1 MSSDPMPG
9 AAQADEFV
17 WDVPDV
23 PGLVWEWDDMHT
35 PRALPRLSQSYLT
48 TLVGGMNRRNAEAGR
63 PVTAFARAVNG
74 YAYFAHRI
82 EAPAEEH
89 RAILEEGKAVRQAAI
104 AVTEAQWRDAF
115 RPEVEAIYAQIDALP
130 AAGAGPDDLADAWER
145 AWNHADRIW
154 HIHFVVINGP
164 YQVLEDLA
172 DFVRDRVEGI
182 PEADVMGL
190 AAGEI
195 AELARVDAG
204 LDALA
209 AAARDEPA
217 ILERLQAQPLP
228 SLDEVRAM
236 PGGRAFVDRV
246 EAFLAEHGHLG
257 HVSEDLDE
265 ASWRAEPGRLL
276 ADIGLRA
283 AAGGDRGTSSRE
295 ARRARREAESAATE
309 SRIRAALA
317 DRPDDLAAFDAL
329 LANARAIGWLTEG
342 HNYWLD
348 RMCGDRLR
356 RFSRRIGARLV
367 EVGALDDPDDIRHL
381 AREEV
386 GPLLREPRDIRPLIA
401 ERRAEHA
408 RQMAI
413 TPPRTFGT
421 RADPPPDTPEA
432 GPDRF
437 DGVRI
442 DTGDAALLRGTGASA
457 GTCRATAR
465 VVEGPD
471 DFARVRPGDIV
482 VARASNPGWVPLF
495 GIAGGFVTDTGGVLS
510 HAAVVAREY
519 GVPAVV
525 GTGDATARIRDGQ
538 IVELDG
544 TTGFVRLG

>member
-1 MSSDPMPG
+1 MTTEPAASAPG
-9 AAQADEFV
+9 QDEPV

-23 PGLVWEWDDMHT
+23 PGLEWDLDDMHM
-35 PRALPRLSQSYLT
+35 PRAMPRLSQSYLA
-48 TLVGGMNRRNAEAGR
+48 TLVHGMNARNVGNERPLRIVGR
-63 PVTAFARAVNG
+63 SVNG
-74 YAYFAHRI
+74 YAYFAYQIDAPPEQHRD
-82 EAPAEEH
+82 
-89 RAILEEGKAVRQAAI
+89 ILEAGKAVRQAAI
-104 AVTEAQWRDAF
+104 AGTEEQWRAVY
-115 RPEVEAIYAQIDALP
+115 RPEVEALYVEIDALP
-130 AAGAGPDDLADAWER
+130 APGAGPDELAEAWDR
-145 AWNHADRIW
+145 AWRHSDRVW
-154 HIHFVVINGP
+154 HIHFVVILGP

-182 PEADVMGL
+182 AEADVVGL

-195 AELARVDAG
+195 SELVRVDAG
-204 LDALA
+204 LDALI
-209 AAARDEPA
+209 AAARAEPA
-217 ILERLQAQPLP
+217 VLERLGAAPAP
-228 SLDEVRAM
+228 TPDEIRAL
-236 PGGRAFVDRV
+236 PGGAAFADQV

-265 ASWRAEPGRLL
+265 ASWRAEPERLL

-283 AAGGDRGTSSRE
+283 AGDDGSSEASRE
-295 ARRARREAESAATE
+295 ERRARRRAESEATAG
-309 SRIRAALA
+309 RIRAALA
-317 DRPDDLAAFDAL
+317 DKPDDLATFESL
-329 LANARAIGWLTEG
+329 LASARAIGWLTEG

-356 RFSRRIGARLV
+356 RFTRRIAARLV
-367 EVGALDDPDDIRHL
+367 EAGAFDRVDDIRHL
-381 AREEV
+381 DREEV
-386 GPLLREPRDIRPLIA
+386 GPLLREPHDMRALIE

-408 RQMAI
+408 RQLAL
-413 TPPRTFGT
+413 TPPRKFGT
-421 RADPPPDTPEA
+421 PAHPPADTPEA

-437 DGVRI
+437 EGNRI
-442 DTGDAALLRGTGASA
+442 DTGDASLLRGTGASA

-525 GTGDATARIRDGQ
+525 GAADATKRIRDGQ